1 MALLNSEIDSELIH
15 RFSHK
20 AMATI
25 YELMIE
31 SEDKSYTEQVA
42 KAAFEEVDRLEQELS
57 RFLPNSEI
65 SLINSLMSGDSV
77 ILSEDTLICLSQSL
91 KLYELTNGAFDISLG
106 RFKDGKNLK
115 IDQTSHL
122 QEKFELNVMDHT
134 ITVKTDELNIDLGGF
149 GKGYALDKVCD
160 LLLEWDI
167 ENAIIHGGG
176 SSVKSIGKLS
186 GYNGW
191 PITISN
197 PVNSNQTIA
206 NLLLEN
212 ISISASGIKK
222 GDHIINPLNTRAII
236 QRNAAWAIS
245 KTAAYSDALST
256 AFMIMKIDEILKLCA
271 TEEGIDAIIV
281 EEGKSEIEKS
291 DIIISDSF
299 NYSNLTI

>member
-42 KAAFEEVDRLEQELS
+42 KATFDEVDRLEQELS

-77 ILSEDTLICLSQSL
+77 VLSEDTLICLSQSL

-106 RFKDGKNLK
+106 RFKDGKNVE
-115 IDQTSHL
+115 IDQTIHL
-122 QEKFELNVMDHT
+122 HEKFELNVMDHT
-134 ITVKTDELNIDLGGF
+134 ITVKTDDLNIDLGGF
-149 GKGYALDKVCD
+149 GKGYALEKVCD

-186 GYNGW
+186 GYDGW

-206 NLLLEN
+206 DLLLKN
-212 ISISASGIKK
+212 ISVSASGIKK
-222 GDHIINPLNTRAII
+222 GDHIINPINTRAII
-236 QRNAAWAIS
+236 QRNAAWAVS

-271 TEEGIDAIIV
+271 NEDGIDAIIV
-281 EEGKSEIEKS
+281 EEGKSELEKS

>member
-15 RFSHK
+15 QFSHK

-42 KAAFEEVDRLEQELS
+42 KAAFDEVDRLEQELS

-65 SLINSLMSGDSV
+65 SLINSLTSGDSV
-77 ILSEDTLICLSQSL
+77 VLSEDTLICLSQSL
-91 KLYELTNGAFDISLG
+91 KLYELTSGAFDISLG
-106 RFKDGKNLK
+106 RFKDGKNVE
-115 IDQTSHL
+115 IDQTTHL
-122 QEKFELNVMDHT
+122 QEKFELNVMDNT
-134 ITVKTDELNIDLGGF
+134 ITVKTDDLNIDLGGF
-149 GKGYALDKVCD
+149 GKGYAIDKVCD

-176 SSVKSIGKLS
+176 SSVKSIGKLT
-186 GYNGW
+186 GYDGW

-206 NLLLEN
+206 DLLLKN

-222 GDHIINPLNTRAII
+222 GDHIINPINTRAII
-236 QRNAAWAIS
+236 QRNAAWAVS
-245 KTAAYSDALST
+245 KSTAYSDALST

-271 TEEGIDAIIV
+271 NEDGIDAIIV
-281 EEGKSEIEKS
+281 EEGKSELEKS